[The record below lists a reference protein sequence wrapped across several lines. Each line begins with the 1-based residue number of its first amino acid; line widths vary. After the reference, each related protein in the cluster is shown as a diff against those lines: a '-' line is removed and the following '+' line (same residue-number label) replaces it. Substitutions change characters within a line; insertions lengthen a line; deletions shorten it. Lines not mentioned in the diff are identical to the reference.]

1 MKIVSLS
8 LKRFCAFKEA
18 EFSFSPG
25 INVFIG
31 ANGTGKSHLLK
42 VLYASLKANE
52 HSSPD
57 SQSKLTGLE
66 TLLPQKLIGVFKPD
80 QDGLGRLVYRKVGRG
95 SADVKIVTDQ
105 GSLSFQLTTP
115 GNFKLGQNTL
125 GETPGAIFVPSRE
138 TLALY
143 EGLIAAY
150 DKRELSLDETFRDL
164 CVALSSSALRGA
176 RSAEIA
182 ALAEPFEKEVL
193 MGTVR
198 LEGGKFYVRCC
209 DGDIEAHLLSEG
221 ERKIA
226 SLVRLIV
233 NGSLTSNDLLFWDE
247 PEANLNPRLVTKV
260 AEALRALAAAGVQ
273 VFISTHDYLLTQEL
287 SLAAEY
293 PVQQEQRLRCP
304 IKFFALSRTDS
315 EGVKPQSGDTVAAL
329 QDNPILQEFAAH
341 YDREQSLLNR
351 QQASPAP

>member
-1 MKIVSLS
+1 MKIETLH
-8 LKRFCAFKEA
+8 LKKFCAFKEA
-18 EFSFSPG
+18 EFSFSTG

-52 HSSPD
+52 RSSPE
-57 SQSKLTGLE
+57 SLSKLTGLE

-80 QDGLGRLVYRKVGRG
+80 QDGLGRLVFRGVGRS
-95 SADVKIVTDQ
+95 SAEVKLHTDQ
-105 GSLSFQLTTP
+105 GNLSFQLTTP
-115 GNFKLGQNTL
+115 GNFKLVRNTL
-125 GETPGAIFVPSRE
+125 EKTPGAIFIPSRE
-138 TLALY
+138 SLALY

-164 CVALSSSALRGA
+164 CVALSSSALRGP

-182 ALAEPFEKEVL
+182 ALAGPFEKEIL
-193 MGTVR
+193 QGTVR
-198 LEGGKFYVRCC
+198 LEGGKFYVYND
-209 DGDIEAHLLSEG
+209 DGLIEAHLLSEG
-221 ERKIA
+221 QRKIA
-226 SLVRLIV
+226 SLVRLMV

-273 VFISTHDYLLTQEL
+273 VFIATHDYLLTQEL

-293 PVQQEQRLRCP
+293 PDQQEERLRCP
-304 IKFFALSRTDS
+304 INFFALSRTET
-315 EGVKPQSGDTVAAL
+315 EGVTVQSGGTVAAL
-329 QDNPILQEFAAH
+329 QDNPILEEFAAH
-341 YDREQSLLNR
+341 YDREQALLNR
-351 QQASPAP
+351 EQSTTAG